1 MEVSCARTTA
11 PLRTM
16 TLPLHTASFD
26 TAARGLVA
34 DLRPRPGATLPA
46 TDSLAEWLRGQRL
59 QRPGQPL
66 RLQLIQGLREAVTAR
81 VLLPGQ
87 RLPATRV
94 LAEQLGVARNTLVAV
109 YAQLEA
115 EGFVVAGHGSGTF
128 VRPVVQERPADGAAA
143 WNPEPALDRP
153 RLSRR
158 GRDYRGDPIHAFW
171 VERPFCPGGFTG
183 ELFPQAVWNQLQIQA
198 LRRPDADLLLSGTP
212 GGSPALR
219 QALARHVRATRGV
232 RCEAEQV
239 ILTDSTAQS
248 VSLIGRL
255 LCDPRDEV
263 IVENPCYWGA
273 RRALEQQGL
282 RLRPVDVDEGGAP
295 VPTAAASTARLAY
308 LTPSHQFPTGAAMPL
323 ARRLHWLACARAAGL
338 LLLED
343 DYDSPFRYAGA
354 PLPSLQGLDA
364 ESGSGEHVV
373 YLGSFSKTMFP
384 GIRLAFMVV
393 PRSLAGVFAAAT
405 HDFDRDGDQLLQAV
419 MARFID
425 EGHYAGHV
433 HRLREAFGRRRDALL
448 QALHACVPEL
458 SRPDSALRLTGG
470 PRGVHLCFALP
481 PGTDDRALAAACARR
496 GVTVIPLSAYAVG
509 SGPAGLVLSYAGVRE
524 SEIAPLVHEIAPVLR
539 QAARAQGPGQDGR

>member
-1 MEVSCARTTA
+1 MSEATA
-11 PLRTM
+11 PPELR
-16 TLPLHTASFD
+16 
-26 TAARGLVA
+26 
-34 DLRPRPGATLPA
+34 LRPAVALPP

-66 RLQLIQGLREAVTAR
+66 RLQLAHGLREAVMSR
-81 VLLPGQ
+81 VLRPGQ
-87 RLPATRV
+87 RLPATRA

-115 EGFVVAGHGSGTF
+115 EGFVVAGQGSGTY
-128 VRPVVQERPADGAAA
+128 VRPVVHERPADAAPPLRAEVAAA
-143 WNPEPALDRP
+143 RP
-153 RLSRR
+153 QLSRR
-158 GRDYRGDPIHAFW
+158 GRDYRGDPIHEFW
-171 VERPFCPGGFTG
+171 VERPFCPGGFTD

-198 LRRPDADLLLSGTP
+198 LRRPDAGLLLPGEP

-232 RCEAEQV
+232 RCQPEQV

-255 LCDPRDEV
+255 LCDPGDAV

-282 RLRPVDVDEGGAP
+282 RLRPVDVDEHGAP
-295 VPTAAASTARLAY
+295 VPTAAASGARLAY

-323 ARRLHWLACARAAGL
+323 ARRLHWLACARAAGV

-364 ESGSGEHVV
+364 ESGGGDHVV

-393 PRSLAGVFAAAT
+393 PPALAGVVAAAT
-405 HDFDRDGDQLLQAV
+405 RDFDRDGDQLLQAV

-433 HRLREAFGRRRDALL
+433 HRLREAFGRRREALL
-448 QALHACVPEL
+448 QALHAAVPAL
-458 SRPDSALRLTGG
+458 SRPGGALRLTGG
-470 PRGVHLCFALP
+470 ARGVHLCFTLP
-481 PGTDDRALAAACARR
+481 PGHDDRAVAAACARR
-496 GVTVIPLSAYAVG
+496 GVTVIPLSAYAMG
-509 SGPAGLVLSYAGVRE
+509 TGHAGLVLSYAGVRE
-524 SEIAPLVHEIAPVLR
+524 GEIEPLVRAIAPVLR
-539 QAARAQGPGQDGR
+539 EAAG